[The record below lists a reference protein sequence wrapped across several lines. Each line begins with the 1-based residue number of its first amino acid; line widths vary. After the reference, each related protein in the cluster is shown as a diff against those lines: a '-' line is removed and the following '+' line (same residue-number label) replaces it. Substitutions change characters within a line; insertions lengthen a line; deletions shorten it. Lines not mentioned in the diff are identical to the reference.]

1 MLGSGKNAFMR
12 HQLRSTVLSL
22 HILFL
27 VVACNL
33 PTSTPIVVE
42 PSATPSIVSATS
54 TPSTVTPP
62 DLGHIKYSLDTIVD
76 YDRHFITVDET
87 ITHPNTS
94 GQALDSLTLA
104 IAANL
109 WPNCFSLKNIL
120 VNGIQVSGYA
130 LNAHRLDIP
139 LQTPLAP
146 DSVSN
151 VTIRYT
157 LSIPYSDQ
165 VNSLRARIFGY
176 SDLQMNLVNWYPF
189 IVPNIKGEW
198 VIRDPWSHGEY
209 LVYPLADF
217 EVSLVFTDPQ
227 HAPVVASSGYA
238 ESIGE
243 ITRYT
248 LTDGRAFT
256 LSASRDFQVSNMQVG
271 DVTVYS
277 YYFPI
282 YKNAGEAALITSAQ
296 ALQVFSSRFG
306 PYPHKTLSVV
316 VADFSDSMEFSALYF
331 HSRKFYDLYDGT
343 SANYLTYV
351 AVHETGHQW
360 WFDQI
365 ANDQALEPWLD
376 ESLTTYSES
385 VYYETLYPE
394 LVSAWWSNRIDF
406 FRPGGFMDI
415 PVYHAEN
422 DDAYKQTVY
431 FNGAH
436 FFKDLRSRI
445 GDEAFFA
452 FLQDYYSQNK
462 GRIAT
467 GDDFFRILDEHAGV
481 NYSDIV
487 KAYFRNR

>member
-1 MLGSGKNAFMR
+1 MR
-12 HQLRSTVLSL
+12 HPFRLTGISL
-22 HILFL
+22 CILFL
-27 VVACNL
+27 LVACNL
-33 PTSTPIVVE
+33 PTSNHIEVDPTVIPAI
-42 PSATPSIVSATS
+42 ISATS
-54 TPSTVTPP
+54 IPATVAPP
-62 DLGHIKYSLDTIVD
+62 ILGHIKYTLDTIID

-87 ITHPNTS
+87 IAYPNTS

-120 VNGIQVSGYA
+120 VDGMQASGYA

-146 DSVSN
+146 GSVSKLN
-151 VTIRYT
+151 IRYT
-157 LSIPYSDQ
+157 LSLPYLDQ
-165 VNSLRARIFGY
+165 VNSLRARIFGF
-176 SDLQMNLVNWYPF
+176 SDLQLNLVNWYPF
-189 IVPNIKGEW
+189 IVPNINGKW

-217 EVSLVFTDPQ
+217 EVNVVFTDPR
-227 HAPVVASSGYA
+227 HAPVMASSGYA

-256 LSASRDFQVSNMQVG
+256 LSASHDFQVSNMQVG
-271 DVTVYS
+271 AVTVYS

-282 YKNAGEAALITSAQ
+282 YKNAGEAAMIASAH
-296 ALQVFSSRFG
+296 ALQVFSYKFG

-316 VADFSDSMEFSALYF
+316 VADFSDSMEFSALFF

-343 SANYLTYV
+343 PANYLNYI
-351 AVHETGHQW
+351 AVHETVHQW
-360 WFDQI
+360 WFDQV

-376 ESLTTYSES
+376 EALATYSES
-385 VYYETLYPE
+385 IYYETLYPG
-394 LVSAWWSNRIDF
+394 LVSSWWSNRIDF
-406 FRPGGFMDI
+406 FKPGGYIDI
-415 PVYHAEN
+415 PVYGAEN

-436 FFKDLRSRI
+436 FFKDMRDRI

-452 FLQDYYSQNK
+452 FLQDYYRQEQ

-467 GDDFFRILDEHAGV
+467 GDDFFRILDEHTRV
-481 NYSDIV
+481 DYSDILHR
-487 KAYFRNR
+487 YFRNR